1 MFTALSLTNQATR
14 RSWYRRWIIRRHK
27 KSKAQDS
34 AFFWS
39 PLRFL
44 EHELPAIRKKSQ
56 NTVAS
61 YRTSLNICIDYLE
74 DMKGLRRE
82 RICFRDLNKENLKDY
97 LVWMGQ
103 IREWSPKTCNLRPTV
118 ISPLLSYASEE
129 CMDITPG
136 FVSSKTISTCKIEYF
151 EDQ

>member
-1 MFTALSLTNQATR
+1 MTVHFSGP
-14 RSWYRRWIIRRHK
+14 
-27 KSKAQDS
+27 
-34 AFFWS
+34 

-82 RICFRDLNKENLKDY
+82 RICFRDLNKYLKDY
-97 LVWMGQ
+97 LVCMGQ

-118 ISPLLSYASEE
+118 ISGHY
-129 CMDITPG
+129 PG
-136 FVSSKTISTCKIEYF
+136 VRVKQNNIHL
-151 EDQ
+151 

>member
-1 MFTALSLTNQATR
+1 M
-14 RSWYRRWIIRRHK
+14 RRHK

-82 RICFRDLNKENLKDY
+82 RICFRDLNKENLKIILYGWDRSENGAQRPAIS
-97 LVWMGQ
+97 GQ
-103 IREWSPKTCNLRPTV
+103 
-118 ISPLLSYASEE
+118 
-129 CMDITPG
+129 
-136 FVSSKTISTCKIEYF
+136 
-151 EDQ
+151 Q

>member
-1 MFTALSLTNQATR
+1 M
-14 RSWYRRWIIRRHK
+14 RRHK

-82 RICFRDLNKENLKDY
+82 RICFRDLNKYLKDY
-97 LVWMGQ
+97 LVWM
-103 IREWSPKTCNLRPTV
+103 
-118 ISPLLSYASEE
+118 
-129 CMDITPG
+129 
-136 FVSSKTISTCKIEYF
+136 
-151 EDQ
+151 

>member
-1 MFTALSLTNQATR
+1 M
-14 RSWYRRWIIRRHK
+14 RRHK

-82 RICFRDLNKENLKDY
+82 RICYRDLNKDNLKID

-118 ISPLLSYASEE
+118 ISGYY
-129 CMDITPG
+129 PG
-136 FVSSKTISTCKIEYF
+136 VRVKQNNIHLVRLNTLRTNRWRHFFRHQARKSG
-151 EDQ
+151 